1 MSATRR
7 WPARSG
13 YGADVQ
19 IPFTLRG
26 IDGLVSV
33 RVERNDAPELVG
45 SGPDALGFPWCH
57 AAVAYPAQG
66 YDAVLGWVQLVRSDD
81 NLSGGR
87 EFEIDPLAFLGDV
100 PHPFCW
106 IGLEPQLFDAPS
118 RAPIADMD
126 WMAHSFLCVPDGG
139 PGSGMRVDALVGFS
153 WGFRARDGVVSLTA
167 PEELRPSDWDG
178 HRDALSTTYPDWLF
192 VAGFR
197 RT

>member
-1 MSATRR
+1 MSST
-7 WPARSG
+7 G
-13 YGADVQ
+13 KGV
-19 IPFTLRG
+19 I
-26 IDGLVSV
+26 
-33 RVERNDAPELVG
+33 
-45 SGPDALGFPWCH
+45 C
-57 AAVAYPAQG
+57 
-66 YDAVLGWVQLVRSDD
+66 
-81 NLSGGR
+81 

-178 HRDALSTTYPDWLF
+178 HRDALSTTYRDWLF